1 MPPPNTKRDK
11 KLADDARL
19 LKWWR
24 AWHREE
30 KAAALAGPH
39 ARTLAELFRMFS
51 AIECTTPAQ
60 LVGFINAIDWSGI
73 DHQTRLVVL
82 HELNTAITKFRE
94 KRGLPPLDDSLGNAP
109 PNAFQIIR
117 KILTEFPASL
127 QEGPPRRGP
136 YPGANHE

>member
-51 AIECTTPAQ
+51 SIQYVTPAQ
-60 LVGFINAIDWSGI
+60 LVGFIGAIDWNAIDY
-73 DHQTRLVVL
+73 QTRLTVL
-82 HELNTAITKFRE
+82 HEVNSAITKFRE
-94 KRGLPPLDDSLGNAP
+94 KRGLESIDDPLPGQPD
-109 PNAFQIIR
+109 NAFRII
-117 KILTEFPASL
+117 KNLFTSF
-127 QEGPPRRGP
+127 PPRAGERAEAIGKK
-136 YPGANHE
+136 